1 MQNQSNMNQPVKN
14 IEFEEIRKILQKNDH
29 RIIFQKT
36 NLIPDDRD
44 LFEEL
49 REYVNLRDIGRKSV
63 LGIDIYRYSL
73 YGEFEQ
79 TLIPFLFKR
88 FLQTATELCLRNHR
102 FLFQH
107 YTADDFKNNFISTGD
122 GGFIIFDTPVHSLVF
137 AINIAIILRT
147 YNAFHFYPKLRKI
160 IGGMSL
166 RYAITYDKVYSFDEN
181 FFGRAI
187 INNARILMKDTL
199 NRCLIDQNVHTWFTV
214 NIEGLENLQIITMRD
229 IANIYDFQR
238 DYDEEFLKEEDQIFV
253 NDQTRRKGII
263 NSDVLKIG
271 KINLKDTELS
281 IYNLHL
287 QVSLKL
293 SNDDDPNQEKVI
305 TISLGNLNTSGI

>member
-1 MQNQSNMNQPVKN
+1 MNQPVKN
-14 IEFEEIRKILQKNDH
+14 IDYEEIRKILQKNDH

-36 NLIPDDRD
+36 NMIPDESD

-49 REYVNLRDIGRKSV
+49 KEYINLREIGRKSV
-63 LGIDIYRYSL
+63 LGLDIYRYSL

-88 FLQTATELCLRNHR
+88 FFQTATELCLRNHR

-107 YTADDFKNNFISTGD
+107 YTAEDFKNNFISTGD
-122 GGFIIFDTPVHSLVF
+122 GGFMIFDTPVHSLVF
-137 AINIAIILRT
+137 AVNMAIILRT

-166 RYAITYDKVYSFDEN
+166 RYAITYDKVYSFDDN
-181 FFGRAI
+181 FYGRAI
-187 INNARILMKDTL
+187 INNARILMKDDL

-214 NIEGLENLQIITMRD
+214 NIEGLENLQILTIND

-238 DYDEEFLKEEDQIFV
+238 DYDTQFLEEEDQIFLK
-253 NDQTRRKGII
+253 DQTRKKGII
-263 NSDVLKIG
+263 NSDILKIG

-293 SNDDDPNQEKVI
+293 SNDDDPNQEKIV
-305 TISLGNLNTSGI
+305 TVSLGNLNTSGI

>member
-1 MQNQSNMNQPVKN
+1 MNQPVKN

-36 NLIPDDRD
+36 NIIPDESD

-49 REYVNLRDIGRKSV
+49 REYVNYRDIGRKSV
-63 LGIDIYRYSL
+63 LGLDIYRYSL

-79 TLIPFLFKR
+79 TLIPFLFRR
-88 FLQTATELCLRNHR
+88 FLQTASELCQRNHK

-107 YTADDFKNNFISTGD
+107 YTNDSFKNNFISTGD
-122 GGFIIFDTPVHSLVF
+122 GGFMIFDTPVHSLVF
-137 AINIAIILRT
+137 AINMAIILRT
-147 YNAFHFYPKLRKI
+147 YNSFHFYPKLRKI

-166 RYAITYDKVYSFDEN
+166 RYAITYDKIYSFDEN
-181 FFGRAI
+181 FYGRAI
-187 INNARILMKDTL
+187 INNARILMKDAL

-214 NIEGLENLQIITMRD
+214 NIEGLENLQILTMRD
-229 IANIYDFQR
+229 IANIYEFQR
-238 DYDEEFLKEEDQIFV
+238 DYDEKFLDEEDQIFLD
-253 NDQTRRKGII
+253 DQTRRRGII

-293 SNDDDPNQEKVI
+293 SNDDDPSQEKII
-305 TISLGNLNTSGI
+305 TISLGNLNTAGI